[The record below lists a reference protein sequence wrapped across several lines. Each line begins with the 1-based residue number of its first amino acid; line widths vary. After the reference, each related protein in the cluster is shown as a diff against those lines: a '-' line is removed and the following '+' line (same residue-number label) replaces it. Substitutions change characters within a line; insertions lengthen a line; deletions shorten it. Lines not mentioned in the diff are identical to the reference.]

1 MAHSE
6 DLVAVEIMRVG
17 ATRDAFTHR
26 RRDVIGPPINEL
38 LTCYR
43 LRSLAHFLITVNEPI
58 GFVARECPEKMA
70 LRAVACIT
78 AALEY
83 YKGND
88 AILLN

>member
-1 MAHSE
+1 M
-6 DLVAVEIMRVG
+6 LVG

-26 RRDVIGPPINEL
+26 RRDLIGPLSNEL
-38 LTCYR
+38 LTC
-43 LRSLAHFLITVNEPI
+43 SLAHFLITVNEPI

-78 AALEY
+78 AALKY